1 MRFLTCL
8 ALRAYNDHHQGE
20 HGRHL
25 ATARDA
31 ADSGPMGR
39 LLRRQGNTNAL
50 DAHDMASPA
59 TLDGSARTKESAH
72 AGQQQGSGAS
82 GSEGYGTALRYAG
95 HRRWTRQDSRA
106 GGCEN
111 EGRTGRV
118 DEPLYRGKHTSMVRV
133 YKSARTDTDIA
144 QTVEKDDIHA

>member
-1 MRFLTCL
+1 M
-8 ALRAYNDHHQGE
+8 Q
-20 HGRHL
+20 
-25 ATARDA
+25 
-31 ADSGPMGR
+31 
-39 LLRRQGNTNAL
+39 
-50 DAHDMASPA
+50 
-59 TLDGSARTKESAH
+59 
-72 AGQQQGSGAS
+72 GQQQGSGAS
-82 GSEGYGTALRYAG
+82 GSEWYGTALRYAG

-144 QTVEKDDIHA
+144 QTVEKNHIHALWRSPPGEMAAVSEHRKKM